1 MKSIILLL
9 ALLGSTASVAAF
21 DFGDLGKAMES
32 VQKAQKNVQ
41 KATTEIS
48 EPQEIELG
56 DGIASNLLGAAPLLQ
71 DQRIQKYVNKVG
83 RWLALQTERPDLPWQ
98 FGVLDDGDI
107 NAFAVPGGHIFITK
121 GLLARMKSEAE
132 LAGVLAHEISHVLM
146 KHHLQAI
153 KKGARTELMA
163 EFAGEALKQKGADPA
178 LTKLVSAGTEVYAR
192 GLDKDD
198 EYEADRMGVV
208 IAARGGYDPYGLP
221 AVLQTLQGIS
231 PQDSG
236 LALMFKTHP
245 AFTDRL
251 DLLDKLMPG
260 PFDSFES
267 QSSLAPRFIAAMGNT
282 ETEPAQTSATK
293 KRSTDQGKPEPE
305 AEPAQASTPKKKVRR
320 K

>member
-1 MKSIILLL
+1 MKSTTILLL
-9 ALLGSTASVAAF
+9 ALLGMAAPVAAF
-21 DFGDLGKAMES
+21 DFGDLGKALETAQK
-32 VQKAQKNVQ
+32 VQKKVQ
-41 KATTEIS
+41 QATTEIS
-48 EPQEIELG
+48 EPKEIELG

-71 DQRIQKYVNKVG
+71 DKRVQKYVNNVG

-98 FGVLDDGDI
+98 FGVLDDKDI

-153 KKGARTELMA
+153 KKGARTELMT

-178 LTKLVSAGTEVYAR
+178 LAKLVSAGTEVYAR
-192 GLDKDD
+192 GLDKND
-198 EYEADRMGVV
+198 EFEADRMGVV

-221 AVLQTLQGIS
+221 AVLQTLQGIN

-245 AFTDRL
+245 ALADRL

-260 PFDSFES
+260 PFDRFEN
-267 QSSLAPRFIAAMGNT
+267 QPSLAPRFIAATGN
-282 ETEPAQTSATK
+282 
-293 KRSTDQGKPEPE
+293 R
-305 AEPAQASTPKKKVRR
+305 
-320 K
+320 